1 MKLEDGTEIS
11 AEQIEILN
19 ANGPY
24 SMAVWCSGEVSVGN
38 EEGLAGRSD
47 YFIKLIR
54 ESILKN
60 YTLDEIKKFSI
71 LDIGCND
78 GWVLHQ
84 LSDLPFNK
92 MVGIE
97 PREKNIN
104 KGCVVRKILKLENSV
119 EYRVGDIESL
129 KNEVFDIVICAGL
142 LYHVESI
149 PLALRKVRESCRN
162 MLFIESRIIS
172 SSYITQELKDEIEM
186 RDLVYQFEDEIC
198 GVTAQKYESA
208 YYDGSAAYNTIVNIP
223 TTESLVMNL
232 KILGFDNIDIVADA
246 DTYRRD
252 VWKEKRPL
260 GGVCISATLS
270 HEPKTLETE
279 EKRWIND
286 YEKGLENEV
295 LTRTFLE
302 PLYCFF
308 CEQESKIEFSGN
320 LLIIYNYLTSKND
333 ISSINEELLP
343 DSNKGKF
350 ALEIVKNWR
359 YSPYDKI
366 ALEYGKLLKH
376 EGNFDEAIKV
386 LKDITTKKINS
397 DWRSVYR
404 AFHLLSLIYLEL
416 KNDKESIKYKELC
429 IKSNNKYPVSNK
441 NET

>member
-24 SMAVWCSGEVSVGN
+24 SMAVWSSGEVSVGN
-38 EEGLAGRSD
+38 EEGLAGRSE

-54 ESILKN
+54 ESILKR
-60 YTLDEIKKFSI
+60 YTLDQIKKFSI

-104 KGCVVRKILKLENSV
+104 KGCIVRKILKLENSV

-270 HEPKTLETE
+270 QEPKTLETE

-295 LTRTFLE
+295 LIRTFLE

-308 CEQESKIEFSGN
+308 CEQESKIKFSGN

-333 ISSINEELLP
+333 ISSINDELLP

-350 ALEIVKNWR
+350 ALEIIKNWR

-416 KNDKESIKYKELC
+416 KNDKEAIKYKELC

>member
-1 MKLEDGTEIS
+1 MHLNDGSKITE
-11 AEQIEILN
+11 EQIEELN

-24 SMAVWCSGEVSVGN
+24 SMAIWKSGDISVGN
-38 EEGLAGRSD
+38 EEGLAGRSE
-47 YFIKLIR
+47 YFLNLIR

-60 YTLDEIKKFSI
+60 YTMDEIKNFSI

-84 LSDLPFNK
+84 LSDLPFAK

-97 PREKNIN
+97 PRAKNIE
-104 KGCVVRKILKLENSV
+104 KGRTVRKILKLENSV

-129 KNEVFDIVICAGL
+129 QGEVFDIVICAGV

-149 PLALRKVRESCRN
+149 PLALRKVRESCRH
-162 MLFIESRIIS
+162 MLFIESRCIS
-172 SSYITQELKDEIEM
+172 SNYITQELKDEIEM

-208 YYDGSAAYNTIVNIP
+208 YYDGSAAHNTIVNVP

-232 KILGFDNIDIVADA
+232 NILGFDNIDIVADA

-252 VWKEKRPL
+252 VWKDKRPL
-260 GGVCISATLS
+260 GGVCISATLPD
-270 HEPKTLETE
+270 EPKTLESE
-279 EKRWIND
+279 EDNWINE
-286 YEKGLENEV
+286 YEIGLENEV
-295 LTRTFLE
+295 LPRSLLE
-302 PLYCFF
+302 PLYKFF
-308 CEQESKIEFSGN
+308 CLQDSEVKFSGG
-320 LLIIYNYLTSKND
+320 LKTIHDYLTMADNLP
-333 ISSINEELLP
+333 SIDKSVLP
-343 DSNKGKF
+343 DSNNGKF

-376 EGNFDEAIKV
+376 EGVLDEAIKV
-386 LKDITTKKINS
+386 LKSVTTNKINS

-404 AFHLLSLIYLEL
+404 AFHLLSLIYQDQ
-416 KNDKESIKYKELC
+416 KNEKESNKYRELC
-429 IKSNNKYPVSNK
+429 MKSNYKFPVK
-441 NET
+441 HG